1 MASFPTAGDDSIVG
15 TDANETI
22 DGLAGNDFI
31 DGGNGNDSLIGRE
44 GNDTL
49 VAGAGRDTLFG
60 GVGNDVLFAGA
71 GSDTLTGDAGND
83 TLLGGI
89 GTAVAS
95 WAFSPAAIVVDV
107 ELGAALDG
115 YGTVDIFDHIDQ
127 FRGSDFADLMTIGN
141 STAGFV
147 SFVPRGGNDTLAGS
161 ANDVTGRVQV
171 IFDTA
176 AQGAVINF
184 ATGIVQIGTEVDTL
198 LDIDNIIGTV
208 FADTVTGSAGTD
220 IYFQSN
226 GADVIDLGEG
236 NDVLFLSNGGVT
248 ADLGPGLDIGDFR
261 QFAVGLNFV
270 GLTTSPAPS
279 APAPGG
285 GPANDTP
292 PSSDNIFWT
301 ISERVSGDPVTQEF
315 KNAERLVGSILDDG
329 VDVNHPSFRSPT
341 EIVQSGGNVFRDE
354 LYYFVE
360 GLSGNDSGSGSF
372 FADYVESPAGITTSG
387 GTNISYIVD
396 DGWGSTDTWTFNIG
410 LRDSRFDDTLVFTD
424 EIGTLVLTGG
434 NDSVSVGPA
443 VLLIVDSSASG
454 VDVDLGLGQINY
466 IADGNQSTI
475 SGAVNVVVYSGF
487 FTSNVF
493 GDTNNNLLGG
503 GDGADRLFG
512 LDGND
517 TQLGGPG
524 DDLIDGGA
532 GFDSWITARDFDRY
546 SVFARD
552 LTGRP
557 YSDQTAD
564 AILAYLAEAGG
575 SDEGADLV
583 RNTEQFT
590 WSDGTPVTL
599 EDLFF
604 AVPELRQTVTFDDS
618 DNFTVSPGIA
628 IFADVTLNGG
638 NDVAVRGSAAHIDG
652 AAGNDLM
659 VGGLRLGFNFAPPP
673 GAVAVDPPDTTGND
687 LLQGGSGNDIALGRS
702 GDDELE
708 GEDGNDLL
716 DGGAQNDS
724 LGGGPGS
731 DTIFGGAGDDLL
743 VGDGGSDLLIG
754 GAGADILHGGD
765 AEDTIRVD
773 ANDLMAVGGE
783 GSDLLVLGPDT
794 VGMTSFDLTQVANQ
808 NLSGVGPS
816 IRSMEG
822 IDASEAPA
830 GIAVSAVAANG
841 TGSRLFGSAFI
852 DILIGSESDDLMA
865 GQGGND
871 SIFSGLGNDTVS
883 GGAGV
888 DDFFH
893 SGGDGNLRILDFA
906 PGVDEM
912 VLGEAAG
919 FASGAAAVAAL
930 VQGPDGAVLHLPS
943 TGSVIFVGLAP
954 AVLSAGDFLVLS

>member
-1 MASFPTAGDDSIVG
+1 MASVPTAGDDSIIG

-49 VAGAGRDTLFG
+49 IAGAGRDTLFG
-60 GVGNDVLFAGA
+60 GVGDDVLLAGA

-83 TLLGGI
+83 TLLGGV

-95 WAFSPAAIVVDV
+95 WAFAPAGIVVDV

-115 YGTVDIFDHIDQ
+115 YGTVDIFDDIDQ

-147 SFVPRGGNDTLAGS
+147 SFVPRGGNDTLIGS
-161 ANDVTGRVQV
+161 ANDVIGRVQV

-198 LDIDNIIGTV
+198 IDIDNIVGTV

-236 NDVLFLSNGGVT
+236 NDVLFLATGGPTV
-248 ADLGPGLDIGDFR
+248 DLGPGLDIGDFR

-270 GLTTSPAPS
+270 GQTTPPESG
-279 APAPGG
+279 PAPGG

-292 PSSDNIFWT
+292 PGFDTSAWV
-301 ISERVSGDPVTQEF
+301 ISGRQSGDPLVQEF
-315 KNAERLVGSILDDG
+315 FDAERLVGSILDDG
-329 VDVNHPSFRSPT
+329 VDFQHPIFTDPT
-341 EIVQSGGNVFRDE
+341 EVLLSGRNVFRDKV
-354 LYYFVE
+354 YYFFE
-360 GLSGNDSGSGSF
+360 GLSGNDTGAGNF
-372 FADYVESPAGITTSG
+372 FADYVESPTGISTSAGPGS
-387 GTNISYIVD
+387 SYLVN
-396 DGWGSTDTWTFNIG
+396 DGWSSTDTWTFNIG
-410 LRDSRFDDTLVFTD
+410 LRDTPNDDTLVFTD
-424 EIGTLVLTGG
+424 EIGTLILTGG
-434 NDSVSVGPA
+434 NDSVSVGPS
-443 VLLIVDSSASG
+443 VLLIVDSSTSG
-454 VDVDLGLGQINY
+454 VDVDLGLDQINY
-466 IADGNQSTI
+466 FGNGDQATI

-493 GDTNNNLLGG
+493 GDTNNNLLGA
-503 GDGADRLFG
+503 GDGDDRLFG
-512 LDGND
+512 LNGDD
-517 TQLGGPG
+517 TQVGGPG
-524 DDLIDGGA
+524 DDFQDGGLGIDTWVTPVA
-532 GFDSWITARDFDRY
+532 LGNNRFLVRSLSNRTTQDVLDD
-546 SVFARD
+546 
-552 LTGRP
+552 
-557 YSDQTAD
+557 
-564 AILAYLAEAGG
+564 YLGSIGDPSG
-575 SDEGADLV
+575 SDEGLDSIRNVEFFSFAGQVVPRTDLI
-583 RNTEQFT
+583 
-590 WSDGTPVTL
+590 
-599 EDLFF
+599 
-604 AVPELRQTVTFDDS
+604 RQIPQDRQLIDFDDS
-618 DNFTVSPGIA
+618 SNFTITPGVIV
-628 IFADVTLNGG
+628 FADVQLNGG
-638 NDVAVRGSAAHIDG
+638 NDVAVGGGTGRFDG
-652 AAGNDLM
+652 ASGDDTLI
-659 VGGLRLGFNFAPPP
+659 GSLRLNFSFAPPP
-673 GAVAVDPPDTTGND
+673 DAAFVDPPSS
-687 LLQGGSGNDIALGRS
+687 SGNDDLLGGTGSDILLGRS
-702 GDDELE
+702 GEDILE
-708 GEDGNDLL
+708 GEDGADIL
-716 DGGAQNDS
+716 DGGADNDS
-724 LGGGPGS
+724 LGGGAGN
-731 DTIFGGAGDDLL
+731 DTIFGGAGDDFL

-773 ANDLMAVGGE
+773 ADDLMAVGGE

-794 VGMTSFDLTQVANQ
+794 AGMTSFDLNQVANQ

-816 IRSMEG
+816 VRSMEG
-822 IDASEAPA
+822 IDASAAPA
-830 GIAVSAVAANG
+830 GVAISAVAANA

-871 SIFSGLGNDTVS
+871 SIFSGLGSDTVS
-883 GGAGV
+883 GGAGA

-893 SGGDGNLRILDFA
+893 SGGDGVLRILDFT

-912 VLGEAAG
+912 MLAEAAG

-930 VQGPDGAVLHLPS
+930 VQGPDGAVLGLPS
-943 TGSVIFVGLAP
+943 AGSVIFVGLAP
-954 AVLSAGDFLVLS
+954 AALSAGDFAIL